1 MNPINL
7 AAERRVI
14 AALAFILL
22 AGCASMP
29 GTEADTRRLLAAQAD
44 AWDKALIAK
53 DRAGIEA
60 NMAPEFVQMRGSGQ
74 LVSREQFIKDVLD
87 PAFSMDP
94 YTVEDWEARLF
105 GDTALVY
112 GRIRMS
118 GRDDGQRWAAHFR
131 YIDAYVRRNGRWQVV
146 SVQVTP
152 MPKAEP

>member
-1 MNPINL
+1 MRYNDLRMRTLALLASVFL
-7 AAERRVI
+7 AACG
-14 AALAFILL
+14 A
-22 AGCASMP
+22 MP
-29 GTEADTRRLLAAQAD
+29 APEGDTVRLLAAQAD

-60 NMAPEFVQMRGSGQ
+60 IMAPEFVQMRGSGQ
-74 LVSREQFIKDVLD
+74 LVGREQFIRDVMD

-118 GRDDGQRWAAHFR
+118 G
-131 YIDAYVRRNGRWQVV
+131 
-146 SVQVTP
+146 
-152 MPKAEP
+152 

>member
-1 MNPINL
+1 MGKAVVL
-7 AAERRVI
+7 
-14 AALAFILL
+14 LSILL
-22 AGCASMP
+22 SACAAMP
-29 GTEADTRRLLAAQAD
+29 GSDADTRRLLATQAD

-60 NMAPEFVQMRGSGQ
+60 NMAPEFTQLRGGGQ
-74 LVSREQFIKDVLD
+74 LVSREEFIRDVLD

-94 YTVEDWEARLF
+94 YKVEDWDARLF

-118 GRDDGQRWAAHFR
+118 GLDEGKRWAAHFR
-131 YIDAYVRRNGRWQVV
+131 YIDTYVRRNGKWQVV

-152 MPKAEP
+152 MPKEN

>member
-1 MNPINL
+1 MKSIFF
-7 AAERRVI
+7 
-14 AALAFILL
+14 ALTFTLL
-22 AGCASMP
+22 AGCAAIPS
-29 GTEADTRRLLAAQAD
+29 TEADTRRLLAAQAD

-87 PAFSMDP
+87 PSFSMDP

-118 GRDDGQRWAAHFR
+118 GLAEGQRWAVHFR
-131 YIDAYVRRNGRWQVV
+131 YIDTYVRRNGRWQVV